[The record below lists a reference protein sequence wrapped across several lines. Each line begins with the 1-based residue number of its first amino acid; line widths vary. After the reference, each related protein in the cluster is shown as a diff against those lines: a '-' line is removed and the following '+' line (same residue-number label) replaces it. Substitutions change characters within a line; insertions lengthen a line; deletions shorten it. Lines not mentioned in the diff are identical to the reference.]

1 MGTISARE
9 VCPSAIIYFMP
20 ICQYQTP
27 MSDTPT
33 RDQNKFIV
41 RMPDGMRDLLRTEA
55 ERNNRSMNAEVIARL
70 EESFESNNRA
80 PSSIDEIAK
89 SAARQLTNAPH
100 IPIRDREAIWSLYET
115 IKLEETR
122 NIRKFMTRLSEVI
135 ADAEERSAKK

>member
-1 MGTISARE
+1 
-9 VCPSAIIYFMP
+9 
-20 ICQYQTP
+20 
-27 MSDTPT
+27 MST
-33 RDQNKFIV
+33 RFIAYCDIIV
-41 RMPDGMRDLLRTEA
+41 RMEFHMVQDTPSRKLEQYIVRFPDGMREQLKQEA
-55 ERNNRSMNAEVIARL
+55 AKNGRSLNAEIITRL
-70 EESFESNNRA
+70 EDSFESSNQA

-89 SAARQLTNAPH
+89 LAARQLMNAPH

>member
-1 MGTISARE
+1 MAHSLMAER
-9 VCPSAIIYFMP
+9 
-20 ICQYQTP
+20 TP
-27 MSDTPT
+27 QEQD
-33 RDQNKFIV
+33 KYVV
-41 RMPDGMRDLLRTEA
+41 RFPDGMRDRLKDEA
-55 ERNNRSMNAEVIARL
+55 AKNSRSLNAEIIARL
-70 EESFESNNRA
+70 EDSFENSNRA

-100 IPIRDREAIWSLYET
+100 IPIKDREAIWSLYET

>member
-1 MGTISARE
+1 M
-9 VCPSAIIYFMP
+9 V
-20 ICQYQTP
+20 Q
-27 MSDTPT
+27 DTPS
-33 RDQNKFIV
+33 RKLEQYIV
-41 RMPDGMRDLLRTEA
+41 RFPDGMREQLKQEA
-55 ERNNRSMNAEVIARL
+55 AKNGRSLNAEIITRL
-70 EESFESNNRA
+70 EDSFESSNQA

-89 SAARQLTNAPH
+89 LAARQLMNAPH